1 MTLLRTLL
9 RTLAGSIAASC
20 ALIAAAYA
28 GPCADD
34 IARMEVRINMKLDA
48 LAAAGPSGT
57 QDATAYGK
65 HLQPTPGTLATAEE
79 KLRELSKTKA
89 DTVRAAMDRA
99 RKADASGDNSACVQA
114 LAEVDREL
122 GR

>member
-1 MTLLRTLL
+1 MTLL

-20 ALIAAAYA
+20 ALISAACA
-28 GPCADD
+28 GPCTDD
-34 IARMEVRINMKLDA
+34 ITRMEVRINTKLDA
-48 LAAAGPSGT
+48 IAAAGPTGA

-79 KLRELSKTKA
+79 KLRELSTKKA
-89 DTVRAAMDRA
+89 DTIRQAMDRA
-99 RKADASGDNSACVQA
+99 RAADASGDKSACAHA

>member
-1 MTLLRTLL
+1 MTLL

-28 GPCADD
+28 GPCSDD
-34 IARMEVRINMKLDA
+34 ITRMEGRINTKLDA
-48 LAAAGPSGT
+48 IAAAGPTGT

-89 DTVRAAMDRA
+89 DAIRQAMDRA
-99 RKADASGDNSACVQA
+99 RKADASGDKTACAQA
-114 LAEVDREL
+114 LADVDREL